1 MAHVKPFVMDGIEY
15 NVNVMEL
22 TRKFSVLDSAKS
34 GRTQNGN
41 MYRDPIG
48 TFYNYSIVIEQRGGD
63 YDDLDALWDA
73 MSQPTESHVCTFPYN
88 QVVMSQ
94 RMYVTS
100 GEQKVRR
107 IHGTYTEWDSITIN
121 FIAMEPKAVAE

>member
-1 MAHVKPFVMDGIEY
+1 MTHVKPFVMDGIPY

-48 TFYNYSIVIEQRGGD
+48 TFYNYSMVIEKKDGD
-63 YDDLDALWDA
+63 YNALDALWDA
-73 MSQPTESHVCTFPYN
+73 MSQPVPSHVCTFPYN
-88 QVVMSQ
+88 QTVLSQ
-94 RMYVTS
+94 QMYVTA

-107 IHGTYTEWDSITIN
+107 IHDTYTEWDSITIN
-121 FIAMEPKAVAE
+121 FIAMEPKVVR